1 VEQISAFDLIPK
13 LVRSSLEADKKNIE
27 ATALMIARKI
37 KKDYPATAEEITK
50 ALAYSKLD
58 SPVTRSIDMQPLP
71 VDKETRYS
79 LVKIEEPIEMPDP
92 ILENFIRQQ
101 LEDFIKERQILE
113 DFLREDIIP
122 PNSILLDGP
131 PGVGKTYITYW
142 LAYRLNT
149 PIITLDLASSIS
161 SYLGRTGQNIRNV
174 FDYARSQRTILFLDE
189 LDAIAKRRD
198 DAGDLGELKRLVN
211 VLLKEL
217 EECPFSCVI
226 IGATNHPELLDK
238 AIWRRFDRTLTISM
252 PDERERRSLLIR
264 NLGKFGNELRTDT
277 LDYLVKHTKDINAAD
292 ICKLSEHI
300 KRRAFL
306 SPNEPLQI
314 IALSEIYKIKPL
326 ATKEDKTNICRLLK
340 KEFSGLSLR
349 DISTITQIPSTT
361 VSRYLSVN
369 RKGGKEHA
377 E

>member
-1 VEQISAFDLIPK
+1 MNAFDLIPK

-37 KKDYPATAEEITK
+37 KKDYPAAAEEIAK
-50 ALAYSKLD
+50 ALAYSRLD
-58 SPVTRSIDMQPLP
+58 SSVTRSIDMQPLP

-79 LVKIEEPIEMPDP
+79 LVKVEEPIEIPDP
-92 ILENFIRQQ
+92 ILEDFIRQQ

-113 DFLREDIIP
+113 DFLREDIVP

-131 PGVGKTYITYW
+131 PGVGKTYIAYW

-161 SYLGRTGQNIRNV
+161 SYLGRTGQNIRNI
-174 FDYARSQRTILFLDE
+174 FDYAKLQRTILFLDE

-198 DAGDLGELKRLVN
+198 DTGDLGELKRLVN

-217 EECPFSCVI
+217 EDCPSSCVI

-252 PDERERRSLLIR
+252 PGEHERRGLLIR
-264 NLGKFGNELRTDT
+264 HLGKFGDDLQKDT
-277 LDYLVKHTKDINAAD
+277 LDYIVKHTKDINAAD
-292 ICKLSEHI
+292 ICKLSEHM
-300 KRRAFL
+300 KRRVFL
-306 SPNEPLQI
+306 NPDEPVKI
-314 IALSEIYKIKPL
+314 IALSELYKIKPL
-326 ATKEDKTNICRLLK
+326 ATRDDKTNICRLLK
-340 KEFSGLSLR
+340 KEFPGLSLR
-349 DISTITQIPSTT
+349 DISMITQIPSTT
-361 VSRYLSVN
+361 VSRYLNVS
-369 RKGGKEHA
+369 RKGGDECA

>member
-1 VEQISAFDLIPK
+1 MNAFDLIPK

-37 KKDYPATAEEITK
+37 KKDYPAAAEEITK
-50 ALAYSKLD
+50 ALAYSRLD

-79 LVKIEEPIEMPDP
+79 LVKIEEPIEIPDP
-92 ILENFIRQQ
+92 ILEDFIRQQ

-113 DFLREDIIP
+113 DFLREDIVP

-131 PGVGKTYITYW
+131 PGVGKTYIAYW

-161 SYLGRTGQNIRNV
+161 SYLGRSGQNIRNI
-174 FDYARSQRTILFLDE
+174 FDYAKSQRTILFLDE

-217 EECPFSCVI
+217 EDCPSSCVI
-226 IGATNHPELLDK
+226 LGATNHPELLDK

-264 NLGKFGNELRTDT
+264 HLGKFGDELKKDT

-292 ICKLSEHI
+292 ICKLSEHM

-306 SPNEPLQI
+306 SPNEPLQL
-314 IALSEIYKIKPL
+314 IALSELYKIKPL
-326 ATKEDKTNICRLLK
+326 STKEDKINICRLLK
-340 KEFSGLSLR
+340 KGFSGLSLR
-349 DISTITQIPSTT
+349 DISMITQIPSTT

-369 RKGGKEHA
+369 RKGDDEHA

>member
-1 VEQISAFDLIPK
+1 MNAFDLIPK
-13 LVRSSLEADKKNIE
+13 LVRSSLEANKKNIE

-37 KKDYPATAEEITK
+37 KKDYPAAAEEITK
-50 ALAYSKLD
+50 ALAYSRLD

-79 LVKIEEPIEMPDP
+79 LVKIEEPIEIPDP
-92 ILENFIRQQ
+92 ILEDFIRQQ
-101 LEDFIKERQILE
+101 LEDFIKERQIIE
-113 DFLREDIIP
+113 DFLREDIVP
-122 PNSILLDGP
+122 PNSILLEGP
-131 PGVGKTYITYW
+131 PGVGKTYIAFW

-161 SYLGRTGQNIRNV
+161 SYLGRSGQNIRNI
-174 FDYARSQRTILFLDE
+174 FDYAKSQRTILFLDE

-217 EECPFSCVI
+217 EDCPSSCVI
-226 IGATNHPELLDK
+226 LGATNHPELLDK

-264 NLGKFGNELRTDT
+264 HLRKFGDGLKKDT
-277 LDYLVKHTKDINAAD
+277 LDYLVKHAKNVNAAD
-292 ICKLSEHI
+292 ICKLSEHM

-306 SPNEPLQI
+306 SPNEPLQL
-314 IALSEIYKIKPL
+314 IALSELYKIKPL
-326 ATKEDKTNICRLLK
+326 STKEDKTNICRLLK

-349 DISTITQIPSTT
+349 DISMITQIPSTT

-369 RKGGKEHA
+369 RKGENEHA